1 MPTVMP
7 GSMSCSSADGLS
19 RRAAGRMCGANSS
32 MSTPP
37 PARLLPRKRSIA
49 LASSTRSRKS
59 STDCHPSGDDS
70 GASSSQSRLPRH
82 WPLGPT
88 APCASSRANPSSPR
102 PSAICGRAGPRWCA
116 VSTTAGWRSTTIP
129 PSAPCAVSRLV
140 AKIICLP
147 APTTA
152 LHTAHPVMP
161 LIDRIDFA
169 GAHRAADVATGAY
182 RPGGVS
188 RLLGGRLAE

>member
-1 MPTVMP
+1 MP
-7 GSMSCSSADGLS
+7 GSTNYSSAAALS
-19 RRAAGRMCGANSS
+19 RPAAGRMCGANSLT
-32 MSTPP
+32 STPP
-37 PARLLPRKRSIA
+37 PAPPKKRSIA

-140 AKIICLP
+140 VKIICLP

-152 LHTAHPVMP
+152 LHTAHPVMS
-161 LIDRIDFA
+161 LTQRIDFA
-169 GAHRAADVATGAY
+169 GARRAAGVATGAN
-182 RPGGVS
+182 RLGGVS
-188 RLLGGRLAE
+188 HLALGRLAE